1 MGFFQSKVHKKDIEQ
16 LKIKI
21 DELNDELD
29 ADKNR
34 FQIFLN
40 DLHKELLSTIE
51 QHDYVNTQHD
61 VLGDMFKQLHG
72 HFSNVEESTTTS
84 HQVTE
89 KMLKQSN
96 VLTLSAENMAT
107 ASTDGRKSVQ
117 KTNEVIKKLGEQSEI
132 TLSSM
137 NQLSARS
144 VQIKDIVTVIDGIA
158 KQTNLLALNASIEAA
173 RAGEQGKGFAV
184 VADEVRKLAED
195 SSESANDITDLTERI
210 LIEIEEANSENNSN
224 TSLVNEG
231 IKTSELTSKQIDIL
245 IENINIV
252 QKEVIA
258 LLVHI
263 EKQTSSTEDVIR
275 SFDVTNQLFH
285 KADDTIIQH
294 IDDADVVGDKLLEGV
309 KKVKDLI
316 GELD

>member
-1 MGFFQSKVHKKDIEQ
+1 
-16 LKIKI
+16 
-21 DELNDELD
+21 
-29 ADKNR
+29 
-34 FQIFLN
+34 
-40 DLHKELLSTIE
+40 
-51 QHDYVNTQHD
+51 
-61 VLGDMFKQLHG
+61 
-72 HFSNVEESTTTS
+72 
-84 HQVTE
+84 
-89 KMLKQSN
+89 
-96 VLTLSAENMAT
+96 
-107 ASTDGRKSVQ
+107 
-117 KTNEVIKKLGEQSEI
+117 
-132 TLSSM
+132 M